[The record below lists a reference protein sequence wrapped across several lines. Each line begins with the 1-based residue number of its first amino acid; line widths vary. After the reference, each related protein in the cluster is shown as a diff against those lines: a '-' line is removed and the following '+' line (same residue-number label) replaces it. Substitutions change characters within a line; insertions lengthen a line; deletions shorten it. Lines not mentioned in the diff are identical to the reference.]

1 MSPLAGARVIQD
13 GEQIVGESI
22 YLRLVE
28 PADCREEYLKWL
40 LEPEVHRFL
49 ETRWAEQTEASIRSF
64 VASMRSTSENYLF
77 AIVHL
82 EKEEHVGNIKVG
94 PINGQ
99 HRFADVSYFIGRRD
113 MWGRGIASEAIAL
126 ATRFGFERVGL
137 HRMQAVVEPENAA
150 SAKALE
156 RAGYSL
162 EGRLREK
169 LFRDGEWRDQLVYGI
184 VESSR

>member
-1 MSPLAGARVIQD
+1 MGERTGARVIQD
-13 GEQIVGESI
+13 GEKIVGESI

-28 PADCREEYLKWL
+28 PSDCRDEYLRWL
-40 LEPEVHRFL
+40 LDPEVHRFL
-49 ETRWAEQTEASIRSF
+49 ETRWAEQTEASIRGF

-82 EKEEHVGNIKVG
+82 ESGEHVGNIKVG
-94 PINGQ
+94 PINRQ
-99 HRFADVSYFIGRRD
+99 HRHADVSYLIGRRD
-113 MWGRGIASEAIAL
+113 MWGHGIASEAITL
-126 ATRFGFERVGL
+126 ATRFGFERVRL
-137 HRMQAVVEPENAA
+137 HRMQAVVETENAA
-150 SAKALE
+150 SSKALE

-184 VESSR
+184 VERGA